1 MGYSKMLPQIAL
13 GQTQSS
19 ILANAHFENEI
30 LELYKVFIPPVS
42 TNTMSAELL
51 LGDKTQTN
59 NKTSAANNGSEQ
71 KKEGAGRPEKAD
83 DEKSEK
89 TLMNKESQT

>member
-1 MGYSKMLPQIAL
+1 
-13 GQTQSS
+13 
-19 ILANAHFENEI
+19 
-30 LELYKVFIPPVS
+30 
-42 TNTMSAELL
+42 MSAELL
-51 LGDKTQTN
+51 LGDKAQTN
-59 NKTSAANNGSEQ
+59 NKTSAASNGSEQ